1 VREGELLKAVLT
13 AWNGI
18 ANSATLLPGG
28 LHEFVAM
35 DDNTPPSAL
44 KWGTMRAVEGS
55 LPRQTNAGP
64 IREHII
70 TITVNDSSGEGLIAN
85 MPLMDKLG
93 TIPSVVTKA
102 LDNGGTIIDMFSHN
116 APDGGQG
123 NATRRTKNMIKQSV
137 AWRVQSRWPY

>member
-1 VREGELLKAVLT
+1 MREGELLKAVLT

-18 ANSATLLPGG
+18 ATSLALLPGG

-35 DDNTPPSAL
+35 DDNTPTPAL
-44 KWGTMRAVEGS
+44 KWGTMQAVEGS
-55 LPRQTNAGP
+55 LSRQTNAGP

-70 TITVNDSSGEGLIAN
+70 TITVNDSSGGGMIAN

-93 TIPSVVTKA
+93 TIPSVITKA

-116 APDGGQG
+116 STEGPSDQ
-123 NATRRTKNMIKQSV
+123 TRRVKPVRKPSV